1 MLGRKQSKISHMENR
16 IVACN
21 QCRKNKQK
29 CDGQKPCFRCLK
41 KNRSCHYALKASEE
55 EPIGRKLDAI
65 MSLLH
70 NFDERISVLE
80 SPNIMSN
87 RGPRR
92 VELTALSID
101 VPPIATVE
109 SLMSRSDDGNSPRTQ
124 RNDSAQSLLSLLKGL
139 HRGEPWELD
148 PITLGVV
155 TFDEANS
162 MIQLYFEY
170 CHPKAPLLT
179 REACG
184 DLDTLRGKSVLL
196 LLTILSVVARYS
208 KDQVHQNF
216 KERYMNLN
224 LLLRHALSSLILNSE
239 IEAKLESLEA
249 LQVYAH
255 WMSIPL
261 EGSLT
266 NRSAWNIIGL
276 ALRMSKQM
284 GLEHRVVQ
292 AFNGEKHPQ
301 KEDFRLLRVTLN
313 LLSLDYQFMLSSRS
327 PVTMDPTA
335 IVSIARQFLLHENSD
350 IEDIKLIA
358 LGELAMI
365 LHYAFDKTGRLG
377 TLDWAS
383 LRQLNCRFDEWE
395 TNWKTMLAMNM
406 PCDVDLS
413 QIPFTSLR
421 WYRIALNMLPIPR
434 LLSLD
439 LSPNVSD
446 QAMECLN
453 QCMTSSAEMLSCFL
467 VDGNGK
473 QLDRAEF
480 KNWANYHIN
489 EELANSFQFSIDS
502 YWISHAFSLT
512 FLCFLY
518 QKGIMNANCELSQ
531 DASNNIPLQDS
542 FLMTLL
548 DVGRKIVVESGPINI
563 HPFESLKTSVSDVY
577 DSVRHYTD
585 VSEDTVAEL
594 LGFPAG

>member
-1 MLGRKQSKISHMENR
+1 MI
-16 IVACN
+16 
-21 QCRKNKQK
+21 
-29 CDGQKPCFRCLK
+29 
-41 KNRSCHYALKASEE
+41 
-55 EPIGRKLDAI
+55 
-65 MSLLH
+65 
-70 NFDERISVLE
+70 
-80 SPNIMSN
+80 SN
-87 RGPRR
+87 RGSRR

-101 VPPIATVE
+101 APPIATVE
-109 SLMSRSDDGNSPRTQ
+109 SLMSRSDDGNSPRNHRCDT
-124 RNDSAQSLLSLLKGL
+124 AQSPLPLLRGL

-155 TFDEANS
+155 TLDEAKD

-170 CHPKAPLLT
+170 CHPRAPLLT
-179 REACG
+179 RETCE
-184 DLDTLRGKSVLL
+184 DLNSLREKSVLL
-196 LLTILSVVARYS
+196 LLTVLSVAARYS
-208 KDQVHQNF
+208 KDQHHQNF
-216 KERYMNLN
+216 KERYMNVN
-224 LLLRHALSSLILNSE
+224 LLLKHALSSLILNSE

-292 AFNGEKHPQ
+292 AFNGEKDPR

-395 TNWKTMLAMNM
+395 TNWKTMLAMNL
-406 PCDVDLS
+406 PCEVDLS

-467 VDGNGK
+467 VDANGK
-473 QLDRAEF
+473 QLDRTDF
-480 KNWANYHIN
+480 KNWAHYRVN
-489 EELANSFQFSIDS
+489 EQLTGSFQFSIDS

-512 FLCFLY
+512 LLCFLF
-518 QKGIMNANCELSQ
+518 QKGIIGSDCELSQ
-531 DASNNIPLQDS
+531 DSRNATLQDS
-542 FLMTLL
+542 FLMALL
-548 DVGRKIVVESGPINI
+548 NVGRKIVVDSGPINI
-563 HPFESLKTSVSDVY
+563 HPFESLKSGVSDVY

-585 VSEDTVAEL
+585 VPEDTVAEL
-594 LGFPAG
+594 LGFPSG